1 MFGIRYAKASPTTY
15 LIQYRN
21 GQPVREGAGLA
32 FFYFAPSA
40 SLVSIPME
48 SVDAPFM
55 FTEVSADFQ
64 QVTVQGQVTYRVSD
78 PKLLA
83 SLMNFTLQANGV
95 DYVSEDPTKLPQRVV
110 NAVQVQLRAA
120 LQGQK
125 LQDLLRESEGLVQS
139 VREGLRRPDGLLSL
153 GLELVS
159 LAILAIKPTPD
170 TARALEATIRE
181 QILKDADDA
190 LYLRRNAAIEQER
203 AIKENELNTEI
214 AVETKKRQIRET
226 QMDAERAVLEKRL
239 QIDKRDFVYDEA
251 ADEYECPAG
260 ERAIHR
266 FATEENGLTLHKYW
280 SSACPRCPMRT
291 RCTTASYRRITRWE
305 HEHVLE
311 RMQMLLDARPQAAVV
326 RKQTVEHVFGTLKSW
341 LGTTPLLTKTLPKVR
356 TEISL
361 AVLAYNMKRMIK
373 IMGTEGMVRGIAA

>member
-1 MFGIRYAKASPTTY
+1 MFGFRYAKASPTTY

-21 GQPVREGAGLA
+21 GQPVREGSGLA

-48 SVDAPFM
+48 SVDTPFM
-55 FTEVSADFQ
+55 FREVSADFQ
-64 QVTVQGQVTYRVSD
+64 EVTVQGQVTYRASD

-83 SLMNFTLQANGV
+83 SLMNFTLKPNGIE
-95 DYVSEDPTKLPQRVV
+95 YLSEDPTKLPQRVV

-139 VREGLRRPDGLLSL
+139 VREGLRKLDGLPGL

-190 LYLRRNAAIEQER
+190 LYLRRNAAIQQER

-214 AVETKKRQIRET
+214 AVEAKKRQIRET

-239 QIDKRDFVYDEA
+239 QIQAEEMQGRIAHEKENEA
-251 ADEYECPAG
+251 LTELRAANARREADAKAYG
-260 ERAIHR
+260 
-266 FATEENGLTLHKYW
+266 
-280 SSACPRCPMRT
+280 M
-291 RCTTASYRRITRWE
+291 
-305 HEHVLE
+305 
-311 RMQMLLDARPQAAVV
+311 DALVKTV
-326 RKQTVEHVFGTLKSW
+326 RGVD
-341 LGTTPLLTKTLPKVR
+341 PKVLQA
-356 TEISL
+356 L
-361 AVLAYNMKRMIK
+361 ALGSATPGAI
-373 IMGTEGMVRGIAA
+373 IAAAFQELAQNAGKIGELNISPDLLQQLTQSTAAAPRK

>member
-1 MFGIRYAKASPTTY
+1 MFGIQYAKASPTTY

-64 QVTVQGQVTYRVSD
+64 QVTVQGQITYRVSD

-83 SLMNFTLQANGV
+83 SLMNFTLLANGV

-139 VREGLRRPDGLLSL
+139 VREGLRRPDGLPSL

-190 LYLRRNAAIEQER
+190 LFQQQRHANFEDSFLSIIAQSDAGTILRIS
-203 AIKENELNTEI
+203 
-214 AVETKKRQIRET
+214 
-226 QMDAERAVLEKRL
+226 
-239 QIDKRDFVYDEA
+239 
-251 ADEYECPAG
+251 ADIGDVNGLALLICPA
-260 ERAIHR
+260 
-266 FATEENGLTLHKYW
+266 Y
-280 SSACPRCPMRT
+280 
-291 RCTTASYRRITRWE
+291 
-305 HEHVLE
+305 
-311 RMQMLLDARPQAAVV
+311 
-326 RKQTVEHVFGTLKSW
+326 
-341 LGTTPLLTKTLPKVR
+341 
-356 TEISL
+356 
-361 AVLAYNMKRMIK
+361 
-373 IMGTEGMVRGIAA
+373 

>member
-1 MFGIRYAKASPTTY
+1 MLGFRYAKANPTTY

-48 SVDAPFM
+48 SVDVPFM
-55 FTEVSADFQ
+55 FREVSADFQ
-64 QVTVQGQVTYRVSD
+64 EVTVQGQVSYRVSD

-83 SLMNFTLQANGV
+83 TLMNFTLQANGSE
-95 DYVSEDPTKLPQRVV
+95 YVAEDPAKLPQRVV
-110 NAVQVQLRAA
+110 NAVQVQLRAG
-120 LQGQK
+120 LQGQR

-139 VREGLRRPDGLLSL
+139 VRDGLRRADGLPSL

-170 TARALEATIRE
+170 TARALEAKVRE
-181 QILKDADDA
+181 SILKDADDA

-203 AIKENELNTEI
+203 AVKENELNTEI

-239 QIDKRDFVYDEA
+239 QIQAQEMQGRIASEKENEALTELRAANSKREA
-251 ADEYECPAG
+251 DAKAYA
-260 ERAIHR
+260 
-266 FATEENGLTLHKYW
+266 
-280 SSACPRCPMRT
+280 
-291 RCTTASYRRITRWE
+291 
-305 HEHVLE
+305 
-311 RMQMLLDARPQAAVV
+311 MQALV
-326 RKQTVEHVFGTLKSW
+326 QTVSGVD
-341 LGTTPLLTKTLPKVR
+341 PKVLQA
-356 TEISL
+356 L
-361 AVLAYNMKRMIK
+361 ALGSADPSTI
-373 IMGTEGMVRGIAA
+373 IAAAFQDLAQNASKIGQLNISPDLLQQLVQSRQ

>member
-21 GQPVREGAGLA
+21 GQPVREGAGLG

-55 FTEVSADFQ
+55 FSEVSADFQ

-83 SLMNFTLQANGV
+83 SLMNFTLQANGT
-95 DYVSEDPTKLPQRVV
+95 DYVSEDPNKLPQRVV

-139 VREGLRRPDGLLSL
+139 VREGLRHPDGLPSL

-226 QMDAERAVLEKRL
+226 QMDAERAVLERRL
-239 QIDKRDFVYDEA
+239 QIQAQEMQGKIAHEKENEA
-251 ADEYECPAG
+251 LTELRAANARREADAKAYG
-260 ERAIHR
+260 
-266 FATEENGLTLHKYW
+266 
-280 SSACPRCPMRT
+280 M
-291 RCTTASYRRITRWE
+291 
-305 HEHVLE
+305 
-311 RMQMLLDARPQAAVV
+311 DALV
-326 RKQTVEHVFGTLKSW
+326 KTVSGVD
-341 LGTTPLLTKTLPKVR
+341 PKVLQALALGSAAPG
-356 TEISL
+356 TIIASAFQELAQNAGKIGELNISPDL
-361 AVLAYNMKRMIK
+361 LQQL
-373 IMGTEGMVRGIAA
+373 TQSPAAAPRK

>member
-1 MFGIRYAKASPTTY
+1 MFGFRYAKASPTTY

-48 SVDAPFM
+48 SVDAAFM
-55 FTEVSADFQ
+55 FREVSADFQ
-64 QVTVQGQVTYRVSD
+64 EVTVQGQVTYRVAD

-83 SLMNFTLQANGV
+83 SLLNFTMKPNGE
-95 DYVSEDPTKLPQRVV
+95 YLSEDPTKLPQRVV
-110 NAVQVQLRAA
+110 NAVQVQLRAG

-125 LQDLLRESEGLVQS
+125 LQDLLRESEGLVQA
-139 VREGLRRPDGLLSL
+139 VRDGLRRSDGLPGL

-190 LYLRRNAAIEQER
+190 LYLRRNAAIQQER
-203 AIKENELNTEI
+203 AVKENELNTEI

-239 QIDKRDFVYDEA
+239 QIQAQEMQGRIAHEKENEA
-251 ADEYECPAG
+251 LTELRSANARREADARAYGMNALVKTVSGVDPKVLQALALGSAEPGAIIAAAFQELAQNASKIG
-260 ERAIHR
+260 ELNISPDLLQK
-266 FATEENGLTLHKYW
+266 LTTS
-280 SSACPRCPMRT
+280 SSAAKAT
-291 RCTTASYRRITRWE
+291 R
-305 HEHVLE
+305 
-311 RMQMLLDARPQAAVV
+311 
-326 RKQTVEHVFGTLKSW
+326 G
-341 LGTTPLLTKTLPKVR
+341 
-356 TEISL
+356 
-361 AVLAYNMKRMIK
+361 
-373 IMGTEGMVRGIAA
+373 